1 MASGR
6 RVELVAMIEPLS
18 LNTRTSF
25 RFAAGALERILKL
38 ITSDPERRKD
48 QVGLAMLFIWRVIR
62 YVNWHLRERWNK
74 TNDEVESLAVKIAET
89 DRKLAV
95 RYYYLMREYLRVMA
109 AYIPAP
115 LAAEILYFIT
125 ESHIQN
131 VVYAS
136 HMWNKLTPRLE
147 IDVVPG
153 DHLTCITTHAESLV
167 KPLRARLLALDREG
181 DQD

>member
-1 MASGR
+1 
-6 RVELVAMIEPLS
+6 
-18 LNTRTSF
+18 
-25 RFAAGALERILKL
+25 
-38 ITSDPERRKD
+38 
-48 QVGLAMLFIWRVIR
+48 VIR